1 MRKVDEIR
9 ALFPI
14 LDRKVEGRNLV
25 YFDNAA
31 TSQRPRSVIDLQQ
44 ELCSH
49 SNANIHRAV
58 HTLSM
63 EATEAYE
70 KGRDAVRVFL
80 GAKSREEI
88 ILTSGTTASI
98 NMVAHCFAAAGFLK
112 KGDKV
117 LLSAAEH
124 HSNIVPWQMACQTAG
139 AELKVLE
146 VEPDGTLD
154 LQKFSESLT
163 GDVKMVA
170 VAHVSNIL
178 GVVNPVK
185 QMVALAHGKGIPVL
199 VDGAQGVTHL
209 KVDVV
214 DIDCDFYAF
223 SGHKI
228 YAPTGI
234 GVLFGKKEWLEKLP
248 PYMGGG
254 DMVES
259 VSFEKTVYADLPL
272 KFEAGTANYVAAACL
287 KPALELAG
295 ELASDA
301 DVAKHEKELMAAME
315 DTLVTIEGVKV
326 AGIAAPE
333 RIPLYSFTIEGV
345 HPLDVAMLI
354 DKMGVALRSG
364 HMCAEP
370 IVRRLTGG
378 SSMLR
383 ASLMPYNTTEEVEVF
398 AKALA
403 RVIKMLRQ

>member
-1 MRKVDEIR
+1 MANVAEIR
-9 ALFPI
+9 SLFPI
-14 LDRKVEGRNLV
+14 LGRKLEGRSLV

-31 TSQRPRSVIDLQQ
+31 TSQRPAAVIELQQ
-44 ELCSH
+44 RLCAE

-70 KGRDAVRVFL
+70 KGRDAVRDFL
-80 GAKSREEI
+80 GAKAREEI
-88 ILTSGTTASI
+88 ILSSGTTASI
-98 NMVAHCFAAAGFLK
+98 NLVARCFASAGLLK
-112 KGDKV
+112 KGGKV

-124 HSNIVPWQMACQTAG
+124 HSNIVPWQIVCAETG

-146 VEPDGTLD
+146 IEPDGTID
-154 LQKFSESLT
+154 LQKFDDCLT
-163 GDVKMVA
+163 GDVCIVA
-170 VAHVSNIL
+170 VAQVSNIL

-185 QMVALAHGKGIPVL
+185 EMVAMAHRKGIPVL
-199 VDGAQGVTHL
+199 VDGAQGATHL

-214 DIDCDFYAF
+214 DLDCDFYAF

-234 GVLFGKKEWLEKLP
+234 GVLYGKREWLEKLP
-248 PYMGGG
+248 PFMGGG

-272 KFEAGTANYVAAACL
+272 KFEPGTANYVAAACL

-295 ELASDA
+295 RLAA
-301 DVAKHEKELMAAME
+301 DKDVENHEKELDKAMRRFFE
-315 DTLVTIEGVKV
+315 SIEGLKV
-326 AGIAAPE
+326 AGLEAPR

-345 HPLDVAMLI
+345 HPLDAAMLM

-378 SSMLR
+378 NSMLR
-383 ASLMPYNTTEEVEVF
+383 ASLMPYNTVEEVETF
-398 AKALA
+398 AAA
-403 RVIKMLRQ
+403 MRRVMKMLRQ

>member
-14 LDRKVEGRNLV
+14 LDRKVEGKDLV

-31 TSQRPRSVIDLQQ
+31 TSQRPRSVLDLQQ
-44 ELCSH
+44 ELCSR

-70 KGRDAVRVFL
+70 KGRDAVRDFL
-80 GAKSREEI
+80 GAESREEI

-98 NMVAHCFAAAGFLK
+98 NLVAHCFAAAGFLK
-112 KGDKV
+112 NGDKV

-124 HSNIVPWQMACQTAG
+124 HSNIVPWQIACQATGAG
-139 AELKVLE
+139 LKVLE
-146 VEPDGTLD
+146 VEPDGTID
-154 LQKFSESLT
+154 LQKFSDSLT
-163 GDVKMVA
+163 DDVKMVA

-185 QMVALAHGKGIPVL
+185 QMVAVAHSKGIPVL

-209 KVDVV
+209 KVDVT

-234 GVLFGKKEWLEKLP
+234 GVLYGKKEWLEKLP

-287 KPALELAG
+287 RPALEIAG

-301 DVAKHEKELMAAME
+301 AVATHEKELMAAME
-315 DTLVTIEGVKV
+315 SALGSINGVKV
-326 AGIAAPE
+326 AGIDAPE

-345 HPLDVAMLI
+345 HPLDAAMLI

-383 ASLMPYNTTEEVEVF
+383 ASLMPYNTVGEVEVF
-398 AKALA
+398 ARALA
-403 RVIKMLRQ
+403 RVVIMLRQ

>member
-14 LDRKVEGRNLV
+14 LGRKVEGRSLV

-31 TSQRPRSVIDLQQ
+31 TSQRPSAVLDLQQ
-44 ELCSH
+44 HLCVN

-70 KGRDAVRVFL
+70 KGRDAVRDFL

-98 NMVAHCFAAAGFLK
+98 NLVAHCFAAAGFLG

-124 HSNIVPWQMACQTAG
+124 HSNIVPWQLACKAAG

-146 VEPDGTLD
+146 VEPDGTID
-154 LQKFSESLT
+154 LQKYADCLT
-163 GDVKMVA
+163 DDVRIVA

-185 QMVALAHGKGIPVL
+185 KMVEIAHGRGIPVL

-214 DIDCDFYAF
+214 DMDCDFYAF

-234 GVLFGKKEWLEKLP
+234 GVLYGKKEWLEKLP

-259 VSFEKTVYADLPL
+259 VSFEKTTYADLPL

-287 KPALELAG
+287 RPALELAG
-295 ELASDA
+295 QLAA
-301 DVAKHEKELMAAME
+301 DKAVAEHEKELMAAME
-315 DTLVTIEGVKV
+315 RAFEEMEGVRV

-345 HPLDVAMLI
+345 HPLDAAMLI

-370 IVRRLTGG
+370 IVRCLTGG

-383 ASLMPYNTTEEVEVF
+383 ASLMPYNTVEEVEVF
-398 AKALA
+398 AAAMA